1 MDNTDDLSTV
11 KLDDENDP
19 SYDVGRDDSIS
30 ADPSDIREESQAAD
44 MDVGDGQYKR
54 ITNLTSDDVMG
65 LEFVTQHAAYKFY
78 EDYAKAHGFVVRKD
92 DIRKDFRGNTVMR
105 QFVCNR
111 QGLRNKKHFMRV
123 DRKREHRAITRTN
136 CGAKLRVRFNR
147 KKSKWIVVSFEEAHN
162 HELTPSVYVHLYPS
176 YRKMSDA
183 DKAQVDS
190 LRAHGVRTCH
200 IIGYMLAQ
208 KGEYGG
214 LGFCKTDVYNY
225 IDNKSRVQVKDGDAI
240 AALSYLAGK
249 AQHDPT
255 LFAQFQIT
263 TKEDFKTAMYSNFTI
278 DEFEEFWKKML
289 LKHGLKIERDASKIY
304 TLEMFKEVRQEI
316 DKAGALIVVDRNVN
330 DKKFMFTLN
339 QYCNR
344 GREMHVLYDAS
355 DSSFSCDCR
364 LFEIRGIPCSHI
376 FCAMKNEHVESIPTS
391 LILKRWMK
399 TAKSDFINSIE
410 SREVHS
416 DVLDGARLSAL
427 TSYSSNFV
435 KVAYENKGCFNEIV
449 DDLFKLTLKYQKK
462 TISNGQNSSSSFI
475 ISDLTIVKT
484 RGAPKKKKTCPKL
497 GGTDVKGANDDEFC
511 PSESTDSSGKNDSDK
526 EPFSRDVGN
535 DQQCSQSNNVS
546 KSNDKKGKAK
556 VPVTCIRKEKKL
568 GKSGQIQMKEVKKEG
583 DIGCTD
589 LKTEND
595 QRFASFTEISI
606 PPYANGPVSQRVPI
620 LPRYD
625 AFPSYCQNPQFPFF
639 PQAAQFYPPI
649 QNMNGRSSWNQLL
662 QQVMQNKGQSS
673 GNNMNS

>member
-1 MDNTDDLSTV
+1 MDNTDDLSAV

-19 SYDVGRDDSIS
+19 SYDVGHDDSIS

-65 LEFVTQHAAYKFY
+65 LEFVTQYAAFKFY

-105 QFVCNR
+105 QFVSNR

-136 CGAKLRVRFNR
+136 CGAKLRVCFNR

-162 HELTPSVYVHLYPS
+162 HELTPSVYVHLYPA

-208 KGEYGG
+208 KGGYGG

-225 IDNKSRVQVKDGDAI
+225 IDSKSRVQVKDGDAI
-240 AALSYLAGK
+240 AALSYLA
-249 AQHDPT
+249 
-255 LFAQFQIT
+255 
-263 TKEDFKTAMYSNFTI
+263 EDFKTAMYSNFTI
-278 DEFEEFWKKML
+278 EEFEEFWKKML
-289 LKHGLKIERDASKIY
+289 LKHGLLVLTTCLQKIEKEASKIY

-330 DKKFMFTLN
+330 EKKFMFTLN
-339 QYCNR
+339 RYCNR
-344 GREMHVLYDAS
+344 GRETQVLYDAS

-364 LFEIRGIPCSHI
+364 LFESRGIPCSHI
-376 FCAMKNEHVESIPTS
+376 FCAMKNEHVEFIPTS

-410 SREVHS
+410 SKEVHS
-416 DVLDGARLSAL
+416 EVLDRARLSAL

-462 TISNGQNSSSSFI
+462 TDSNGQNSSSSFI
-475 ISDLTIVKT
+475 ISDPNIVKT
-484 RGAPKKKKTCPKL
+484 KGAPKKKKYAKKRRRHCSNCSGTGHTIRTCPKL
-497 GGTDVKGANDDEFC
+497 GGSDVKGANDDEFC
-511 PSESTDSSGKNDSDK
+511 PSESTDSSGTNDSDK
-526 EPFSRDVGN
+526 DAFSRDLAN
-535 DQQCSQSNNVS
+535 DHQCSQSNNVS
-546 KSNDKKGKAK
+546 KSNDKEGEE
-556 VPVTCIRKEKKL
+556 I
-568 GKSGQIQMKEVKKEG
+568 KKEWP
-583 DIGCTD
+583 
-589 LKTEND
+589 N
-595 QRFASFTEISI
+595 
-606 PPYANGPVSQRVPI
+606 
-620 LPRYD
+620 
-625 AFPSYCQNPQFPFF
+625 
-639 PQAAQFYPPI
+639 
-649 QNMNGRSSWNQLL
+649 
-662 QQVMQNKGQSS
+662 
-673 GNNMNS
+673 

>member
-1 MDNTDDLSTV
+1 MDNTDDVSVV
-11 KLDDENDP
+11 KLDEENDP
-19 SYDVGRDDSIS
+19 SYDVGRDESIS
-30 ADPSDIREESQAAD
+30 ADPSDIREQSQPAD

-65 LEFVTQHAAYKFY
+65 LEFVTQHAAFKFY
-78 EDYAKAHGFVVRKD
+78 EEYAKAHGFVVRKD

-105 QFVCNR
+105 KFVCNR

-136 CGAKLRVRFNR
+136 CGAKLQARFNR

-162 HELTPSVYVHLYPS
+162 HKLTPSVYVHLYPA

-183 DKAQVDS
+183 DKTQVDS

-208 KGEYGG
+208 KGGYGG
-214 LGFCKTDVYNY
+214 LGFCKIDVYNY
-225 IDNKSRVQVKDGDAI
+225 IDSKSREQVKDGDAI
-240 AALSYLAGK
+240 AALSYLERN

-278 DEFEEFWKKML
+278 DEFEGFWKKML
-289 LKHGLKIERDASKIY
+289 LKHGLVGNKWVAKTYENKRLWATAYLRDKVFWRIKTTSQCEAINSIVKTYVKKNSSIVEFMHSFEQALREYRHNELTADFKSLFSKPVLITCLQKIEREASKIY

-316 DKAGALIVVDRNVN
+316 DKVDAVIVVDRNVN
-330 DKKFMFTLN
+330 DKNFMFTLN

-364 LFEIRGIPCSHI
+364 LFESRGIPFSHI
-376 FCAMKNEHVESIPTS
+376 FCAMKNEHVEFIPTS

-399 TAKSDFINSIE
+399 TAKSDFTTSIE
-410 SREVHS
+410 SKEVHS
-416 DVLDGARLSAL
+416 DVLDGARLSSL

-449 DDLFKLTLKYQKK
+449 DDIFKLTLKYQKK
-462 TISNGQNSSSSFI
+462 TVSNGQNSSSSFI
-475 ISDLTIVKT
+475 ISDPTIVKT
-484 RGAPKKKKTCPKL
+484 KGALKKKK
-497 GGTDVKGANDDEFC
+497 
-511 PSESTDSSGKNDSDK
+511 
-526 EPFSRDVGN
+526 
-535 DQQCSQSNNVS
+535 
-546 KSNDKKGKAK
+546 
-556 VPVTCIRKEKKL
+556 KEKRKYLLLVL
-568 GKSGQIQMKEVKKEG
+568 GRRR
-583 DIGCTD
+583 
-589 LKTEND
+589 N
-595 QRFASFTEISI
+595 
-606 PPYANGPVSQRVPI
+606 
-620 LPRYD
+620 
-625 AFPSYCQNPQFPFF
+625 
-639 PQAAQFYPPI
+639 
-649 QNMNGRSSWNQLL
+649 
-662 QQVMQNKGQSS
+662 
-673 GNNMNS
+673 